1 MKSYDV
7 QDHGASDHLTGQAK
21 KPWVTPSVQII
32 ALESAEHGGNLKFD
46 GTGGH
51 FNRTKS

>member
-32 ALESAEHGGNLKFD
+32 ALKSAEHGGNLKFD
-46 GTGGH
+46 GTGAH

>member
-1 MKSYDV
+1 MKSHDV
-7 QDHGASDHLTGQAK
+7 KDHGASDHLTGQAK

-46 GTGGH
+46 GTGSH
-51 FNRTKS
+51 FLRTKS